1 MNKTYNENF
10 YFGISDTKIYI
21 CFFDSEK
28 NNLKYKVYFE
38 IPGSLSNNLNFKVI
52 LNLLQENIRKLEKD
66 LGLFLNSGN
75 ISVQSKTY
83 QKIQFSVKNIFDEK
97 KLDTDVIN
105 KIVTSGIQQFYN
117 SDKNLNILHVI
128 INKYIIDDKVYVF
141 FPDNKKFKK
150 IILEIEFICLDK
162 NFIDKLKNLFSDC
175 KIKVQK
181 IVSYDYA
188 ARYLNYIKDDTMCV
202 SANKILNGANRSEVI
217 LIENT
222 SKKLGLFDKIFNFFD

>member
-1 MNKTYNENF
+1 MNKTYNGNF

-162 NFIDKLKNLFSDC
+162 NFIDKIKNLFSDC

-188 ARYLNYIKDDTMCV
+188 VSFLNYIKDDTMCV
-202 SANKILNGANRSEVI
+202 SANKILNGANRSEIV
-217 LIENT
+217 LIEDT

>member
-1 MNKTYNENF
+1 MNKTYNGNF

-28 NNLKYKVYFE
+28 NNLKNRVYFE
-38 IPGSLSNNLNFKVI
+38 IPGSLTNNLNFKVI
-52 LNLLQENIRKLEKD
+52 LNLLQKNIRKLEKD
-66 LGLFLNSGN
+66 LGVFLNSGN

-83 QKIQFSVKNIFDEK
+83 QSIQFSVKNIFDEK
-97 KLDTDVIN
+97 KLDKDVIN
-105 KIVTSGIQQFYN
+105 KIVTCEIQQFN
-117 SDKNLNILHVI
+117 NNDKNLNILHVI
-128 INKYIIDDKVYVF
+128 INKYIIDDKVYIF
-141 FPDNKKFKK
+141 FPDNIKFKK

-162 NFIDKLKNLFSDC
+162 NFIDKIKNLFSDC
-175 KIKVQK
+175 KINIRK

-188 ARYLNYIKDDTMCV
+188 VSFLNYIKDDTMCL
-202 SANKILNGANRSEVI
+202 SANKILNGANRSEVV

>member
-28 NNLKYKVYFE
+28 NNLKNRVHFE
-38 IPGSLSNNLNFKVI
+38 IPGSLTNNLNFKVI
-52 LNLLQENIRKLEKD
+52 LNLLQKNIRKLEKD

-75 ISVQSKTY
+75 VSVQSKTY
-83 QKIQFSVKNIFDEK
+83 QSIKFSVKNIFDEK
-97 KLDTDVIN
+97 KLDKDVVN

-117 SDKNLNILHVI
+117 NDKNLNILHVI
-128 INKYIIDDKVYVF
+128 INKYIIDDKVYIF
-141 FPDNKKFKK
+141 FPDNIKFKK

-162 NFIDKLKNLFSDC
+162 NFIDKIKNLFSDC
-175 KIKVQK
+175 KINIRK

-188 ARYLNYIKDDTMCV
+188 VSFLNYIKDDTMCL
-202 SANKILNGANRSEVI
+202 SANKILNGANRSEVV